1 MPPSAS
7 HSQDSSP
14 TAVLRR
20 VSLFRDLDAASIE
33 DLLRHC
39 RKRGYRNRTL
49 LFEEGDPGHT
59 LFVILRGAVVI
70 QKISPETGEAV
81 FVAERKAGECIGE
94 MALFDGSTR
103 SASALAQPD
112 SEMLLLGRDDFLRC
126 VRSHPEVA
134 MAVIRTLSSR
144 LRDAADQTMRNAGL
158 DVMGRLAAY
167 LFETAHPDNNSS
179 GRRRLSPRPSDR
191 EIGVRVGA
199 TRESISRKLTQ
210 LVQMQAIERS
220 SEAITLLDEKK
231 LESLCGGSAIMPQAN
246 R

>member
-1 MPPSAS
+1 MPPFAS

-14 TAVLRR
+14 TALLRR
-20 VSLFRDLDAASIE
+20 VSLFRDLDAAGIE

-39 RKRGYRNRTL
+39 RKRGYRSRTL

-70 QKISPETGEAV
+70 QKVSPETGEAV
-81 FVAERKAGECIGE
+81 FVAERRAGECIGE

-103 SASALAQPD
+103 SASAVAQPG
-112 SEMLLLGRDDFLRC
+112 SEMLLLGREDFLRC

-134 MAVIRTLSSR
+134 MAVIHTLSSR

-167 LFETAHPDNNSS
+167 LLETAHPDKEG
-179 GRRRLSPRPSDR
+179 GRRKLSPRPSDR

-210 LVQMQAIERS
+210 LVQMQAVQRTAD
-220 SEAITLLDEKK
+220 AITLLDEKK
-231 LESLCGGSAIMPQAN
+231 LESLCGGSASLPAN